1 MKQIKK
7 YLRVK
12 WCAMLSTLLGLLGF
26 AACGGKEVDEPC
38 LYGQPYA
45 NFKVEGAVLNE
56 DGKAVNEVKVY
67 VRDHYGDTTKTDQD
81 GKFVLNT
88 NHIFPEKSYW
98 VMTEDPSGIY
108 QADSVE
114 IEPKFEGGDH
124 DWYSGS
130 YSTTHNFTLK
140 TKTPDSETP
149 KENKEPEIPE
159 KSNE

>member
-1 MKQIKK
+1 
-7 YLRVK
+7 
-12 WCAMLSTLLGLLGF
+12 
-26 AACGGKEVDEPC
+26 
-38 LYGQPYA
+38 
-45 NFKVEGAVLNE
+45 
-56 DGKAVNEVKVY
+56 
-67 VRDHYGDTTKTDQD
+67 
-81 GKFVLNT
+81 
-88 NHIFPEKSYW
+88 
-98 VMTEDPSGIY
+98 MTEDPSGIY

>member
-12 WCAMLSTLLGLLGF
+12 WCAMLSALLGLLGF
-26 AACGGKEVDEPC
+26 AACGNKEDDEPC

-45 NFKVEGAVLNE
+45 NFKVEGAVLND

-88 NHIFPEKSYW
+88 NHIFPEKSFW
-98 VMTEDPSGIY
+98 LMAEDPSGIY

-114 IEPKFEGGDH
+114 IVPKFEGGDN

-140 TKTPDSETP
+140 TKPAEPETP
-149 KENKEPEIPE
+149 EENQESEVPENPKE
-159 KSNE
+159 